1 MDSFDAL
8 IAKLEAIA
16 DDTRRDLTIAATQL
30 RRWPSPRTLHW
41 KPAAFLVPTTWGTLQ
56 LHAFAAT
63 EQDAATTAAVILKL
77 HLRA

>member
-41 KPAAFLVPTTWGTLQ
+41 KPAAFLVPTTWARCNYTHSPQ
-56 LHAFAAT
+56 PNKT
-63 EQDAATTAAVILKL
+63 PQPP
-77 HLRA
+77 RR